1 MKRYIIGVLAL
12 AATAAAQQVTQQ
24 TIEHQTKI
32 QVETSGAFSGPAP
45 MIARFGGPMNP
56 VKGAP
61 YSAEATTESVQL
73 LPDGNRIINK
83 TSNKSYRD
91 SEGRTRVEITPSPSG
106 AWMPD
111 MKQFSVTVIDD
122 PVSGDHITLNNNN
135 KQATRFSL
143 KGTIHNGP
151 MALAGEAGKS
161 GKTQTFTT
169 MVTTS
174 SSDSATAVPVP
185 MPMPPPMPMA
195 GAQGNVVYM
204 NRGGEMRAGAFITA
218 DMKADVKTES
228 LGKQVIEGVECTGS
242 KETTTIPAGV
252 VGNER
257 AIETVTEH
265 WYSPDLQQE
274 ILTKTT
280 DPRFGETT
288 YRLANIVRAEQPR
301 SLFEVPSDYKV
312 DEPTVNYKVMKDLKD
327 SKQ

>member
-12 AATAAAQQVTQQ
+12 AATAAAQQITHQE
-24 TIEHQTKI
+24 IEHQTKI
-32 QVETSGAFSGPAP
+32 QVETSGAFPGPAP

-61 YSAEATTESVQL
+61 YSAEATTESVQIL
-73 LPDGNRIINK
+73 ADGNRIISK
-83 TSNKSYRD
+83 TINRSYRD
-91 SEGRTRVEITPSPSG
+91 SEGRTRVEITPSPAG

-111 MKQFSVTVIDD
+111 MKQFSVTMIDD

-135 KQATRFSL
+135 KQATRFSI
-143 KGTIHNGP
+143 KGATHIGAMNV
-151 MALAGEAGKS
+151 AGEAGKG
-161 GKTQTFTT
+161 GKVQTFTT

-174 SSDSATAVPVP
+174 SSDSATPVAVPMPVP
-185 MPMPPPMPMA
+185 MPMPMPMTGGQTNA
-195 GAQGNVVYM
+195 FYV
-204 NRGGEMRAGAFITA
+204 NREVRAGTFISA
-218 DMKADVKTES
+218 DMKADMKTES

-242 KETTTIPAGV
+242 KETTTVPAGA

-274 ILTKTT
+274 VLTKTT

-288 YRLANIVRAEQPR
+288 YRLTNIVRAEQPR